1 MPTCFWI
8 LVVSSPTCLWW
19 KRGPV
24 GLFFW
29 ARVTKKWGTA
39 KVARFTVPKKFPGSS
54 KDCKIQSLL
63 CDKASGN
70 SKGSQI
76 HCAKKI
82 FWEQQRLQ
90 DSIFTVSGNSKGSKI
105 HCVKKKFSGSSK
117 DCKIQPLLCDKAS
130 GNSKGTKIYCAKKFS
145 GSSKDCQIQS
155 LLCDKASGNSKG
167 AKICCAKKFLGAA
180 KIARFSLYCA
190 TKLLGTAK
198 VARFTVPKIFWEPQ
212 RLQDSVFTVRQSF
225 WEQQRQQD
233 SLRQKIFW
241 AIGKLTCQ
249 NLCQYTVNTN
259 LRPNGHTRAYSPENK
274 TCKHTQT

>member
-24 GLFFW
+24 GHFFW

-105 HCVKKKFSGSSK
+105 HCAKKFSGSSK

-167 AKICCAKKFLGAA
+167 TKIYCAKKISGSSKDCKIQSLLCDKASGNSKGSKIYCAKKFSGSSKDC
-180 KIARFSLYCA
+180 KIQSLLCDKA
-190 TKLLGTAK
+190 SGNSKGS
-198 VARFTVPKIFWEPQ
+198 KIHC
-212 RLQDSVFTVRQSF
+212 
-225 WEQQRQQD
+225 
-233 SLRQKIFW
+233 RQKIFW